1 MKTDIRTQLV
11 NSITKNLRIDEDMF
25 AVGMIEDA
33 VEGINPEQYKEFYN
47 MLMGDDHDY
56 LKPLDRVAKV
66 AKHFK
71 HSKSDELFAEAPTMA
86 KECYERFYTVNAQMT
101 TYSQNNRDAVPN
113 DRDFFVGMDY
123 KELKDR
129 HGAAVFSKRDLYV
142 LDELGGGEW
151 LMNIKFIVNSKEA
164 VSKIESIIKTA
175 IILKHA
181 KPKHEA
187 ISHEVREMLR

>member
-1 MKTDIRTQLV
+1 MQDLKTLLV
-11 NSITKNLRIDEDMF
+11 NSVMKNLKIESDMF
-25 AVGMIEDA
+25 SVGMIEDA
-33 VEGINPEQYKEFYN
+33 IDGIDSEQYKEFYN

-71 HSKSDELFAEAPTMA
+71 HSQADELFKETPTMA

-101 TYSQNNRDAVPN
+101 DYSQQHRDAVPN
-113 DRDFFVGMDY
+113 DRDFFVNTKY
-123 KELKDR
+123 QELKDK
-129 HGAAVFSKRDLYV
+129 HGADVFSKQDLYI

-151 LMNIKFIVNSKEA
+151 LMNIKFITNSKEA
-164 VSKIESIIKTA
+164 VDKIERIIKTA
-175 IILKHA
+175 ITAKYM

-187 ISHEVREMLR
+187 ISHNVRKMLT

>member
-1 MKTDIRTQLV
+1 MDIKTQLI
-11 NSITKNLRIDEDMF
+11 NEIMTTLKIEAGMF
-25 AVGMIEDA
+25 STGMIEDA
-33 VEGINPEQYKEFYN
+33 IEGITPDRYSDFFN
-47 MLMGDDHDY
+47 MLMGDEHSY

-71 HSKSDELFAEAPTMA
+71 HSKSYELFAEAPTMA

-123 KELKDR
+123 KGMTDK
-129 HGAAVFSKRDLYV
+129 HGARVFSKRDLYV

-175 IILKHA
+175 IMLKHA